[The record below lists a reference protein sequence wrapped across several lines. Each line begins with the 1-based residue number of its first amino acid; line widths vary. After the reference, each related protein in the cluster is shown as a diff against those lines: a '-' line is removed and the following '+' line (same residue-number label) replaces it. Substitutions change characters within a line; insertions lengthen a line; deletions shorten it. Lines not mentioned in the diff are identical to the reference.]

1 MTLTYRIL
9 ALIVVTLGCVAM
21 AHSTDTTRT
30 IPQLRTGIPSAYDSA
45 QSVKLLG
52 KRLHALLRGPA
63 MRGATVSAAV
73 INVKTGE
80 ALFDLNGTQAL
91 TPASTTKLF
100 STAAAFYF
108 HGKGAT
114 VNTEVLYDGT
124 LSDGVIT
131 GNVYLVGNGDA
142 MLTTPDLEYIAD
154 RIRAAGVRRIT
165 GSVLGDGFRF
175 DDVPERSQYS
185 GDGEVVQP
193 LPPITALTV
202 NDGVVTVVVSNVG
215 GTVRAQTVPTS
226 ASLSVNVLGS
236 KGRLSIRPTTDAQG
250 HTTFVIAGR
259 PPAGRTL
266 SRSFTMPRPALTAA
280 GIFASRLA
288 SGGVV
293 VNGTVA
299 ERAAPA
305 GATSLAVF
313 RRPLTDIA
321 SVVNKRSHN
330 YLAEHCFMMVGAH
343 CGEYVRTASRAKR
356 AILEVLDSL
365 QVPQYGASFNDGSGL
380 SRRNRSSAVTQVH
393 LLRSAYMQSWGQAWR
408 STLSVAGR
416 DGSLRGR
423 MIGTP
428 AENNCVG
435 KTGTLRNVSALS
447 GFVRAADGTDLAF
460 AVISNGPAVR
470 TFKAVE
476 NHVAVTLAQF
486 RYDATTGDTTTIV
499 DVDETTDAEDEGVA
513 AATAPTKRSVVKKSR
528 NTTKPKLRKN
538 VKRKPQQLRKAKR
551 SGKRAAAVKTS
562 KRKRRR

>member
-9 ALIVVTLGCVAM
+9 APIVVTLGCVAM
-21 AHSTDTTRT
+21 AQSTDTTRT
-30 IPQLRTGIPSAYDSA
+30 VPQLRTGIPSAYDSA

-52 KRLHALLRGPA
+52 KRLLSLLRGPG
-63 MRGATVSAAV
+63 MRGADVSAAV
-73 INVKTGE
+73 VSVKTGE
-80 ALFDLNGTQAL
+80 TLFELNSTRPL
-91 TPASTTKLF
+91 TPASTSKLF

-108 HGKGAT
+108 YGKGAT
-114 VNTEVLYDGT
+114 VNTEVLFDGT
-124 LSDGVIT
+124 LAGGVIT

-142 MLTTPDLEYIAD
+142 MLTTPDLEYLAD

-165 GSVLGDGFRF
+165 GNIVGDGFRF
-175 DDVPERSQYS
+175 DDDPERSRYS

-215 GTVRAQTVPTS
+215 GHVRAQTIPTS
-226 ASLSVNVLGS
+226 STLAVTVLGT
-236 KGRLSIRPTTDAQG
+236 KGRCSIQLSTTPDG
-250 HTTFVIAGR
+250 YTTFIVSGR
-259 PPAGRTL
+259 PPLGRTL
-266 SRSFTMPRPALTAA
+266 SRSFTMPKPALTAA

-288 SGGVV
+288 SGGITIDGQVV
-293 VNGTVA
+293 EQSAPSGT
-299 ERAAPA
+299 
-305 GATSLAVF
+305 TLLAVF

-330 YLAEHCFMMVGAH
+330 YLAEHCYMMVGAH
-343 CGEYVRTASRAKR
+343 CGEYARTAARAKR
-356 AILEVLDSL
+356 AIVEVLDSL
-365 QVPQYGASFNDGSGL
+365 HVPQYGVVMNDGSGL
-380 SRRNRSSAVTQVH
+380 SRRNRSSAATQVH
-393 LLRSAYMQSWGQAWR
+393 LLRSAFLQSWGPEWR
-408 STLSVAGR
+408 STLAIAGR

-470 TFKAVE
+470 TYKAVE

-499 DVDETTDAEDEGVA
+499 EFDETIDGEDEGVVVT
-513 AATAPTKRSVVKKSR
+513 TAPPTRPAVSTSR
-528 NTTKPKLRKN
+528 NVSERKH
-538 VKRKPQQLRKAKR
+538 RKHIARTPQQLRKAKR
-551 SGKRAAAVKTS
+551 SSKQTATAPTS

>member
-1 MTLTYRIL
+1 MTPIYRIL
-9 ALIVVTLGCVAM
+9 AFILVTMGCVAL
-21 AHSTDTTRT
+21 AHSSDTTRT
-30 IPQLRTGIPSAYDSA
+30 APVLRTGIPSAYDSA

-52 KRLHALLRGPA
+52 KRLYALLHGPG
-63 MRGATVSAAV
+63 MRGAAVSAAV
-73 INVKTGE
+73 IDVKTGD
-80 ALFDLNGTQAL
+80 ALFDLNGTLAL

-108 HGKGAT
+108 QGKGAT
-114 VNTEVLYDGT
+114 VNTEVLYDGV
-124 LSDGVIT
+124 LSDGVVS

-142 MLTTPDLEYIAD
+142 MLTTPDLEYMAD

-165 GSVLGDGFRF
+165 GNVVGDGFRF

-202 NDGVVTVVVSNVG
+202 NDGIVTVVVSNVG

-226 ASLSVNVLGS
+226 ASLSVNVLGG
-236 KGRLSIRPTTDAQG
+236 KGRLSVQPSTNAQG
-250 HTTFVIAGR
+250 HTTFVVSGR
-259 PPAGRTL
+259 PPVGRTL

-293 VNGTVA
+293 VDGTVT

-343 CGEYVRTASRAKR
+343 CGEYVRTAARAKR
-356 AILEVLDSL
+356 AIIEVLDSL
-365 QVPQYGASFNDGSGL
+365 RVPQYGATFNDGSGL

-408 STLSVAGR
+408 STLSIAGR

-423 MIGTP
+423 MIGTA

-486 RYDATTGDTTTIV
+486 RYDATTGDTATVV
-499 DVDETTDAEDEGVA
+499 DVDESIDVEDEGVA
-513 AATAPTKRSVVKKSR
+513 AAPITTKRPTIKTSLKTS
-528 NTTKPKLRKN
+528 KPKLRKN
-538 VKRKPQQLRKAKR
+538 VKRTPQKVQGAQKGRKQ
-551 SGKRAAAVKTS
+551 VTKTA